1 MSKPKGNKNYM
12 TLNATE
18 CLVAF
23 KYLQDNADSLFNDA
37 KILANSVSYGHATSL
52 LINSS
57 EEYMKAF
64 IIFLDGNGFQFRN
77 RVPGISNIF
86 VNHKLRYG
94 LALILT
100 LLAILIDD
108 FKVLLPHIKKT
119 YNLTFDLMRD
129 KEQIQN
135 EMFSYMDMRIQTVLQ
150 EVQWFS
156 EAEFLRQD
164 GLYVD
169 YVNEIKTPLNITKT
183 NFDETAFR
191 ITRIRSFISD
201 YISSFKSE
209 GIIIIQGLENL
220 KTQFIIEG
228 WYENIG
234 KVIDLFKDHTKNPLL
249 NLSTLMREFSNEI
262 PK

>member
-12 TLNATE
+12 NLNAAE
-18 CLVAF
+18 CLIAF
-23 KYLQDNADSLFNDA
+23 KYLQDNADRLYGEA
-37 KILANSVSYGHATSL
+37 KILANSGSYGHATSL
-52 LINSS
+52 LIHSS

-86 VNHKLRYG
+86 INHKLRYG

-119 YNLTFDLMRD
+119 YHLTFDLKRD

-135 EMFSYMDMRIQTVLQ
+135 EMVSYIEKRIQTAIQ

-169 YVNEIKTPLNITKT
+169 YVNEIKTPSDISKT
-183 NFDETAFR
+183 NFDETLLR
-191 ITRIRSFISD
+191 ITRIRTFILE
-201 YISSFKSE
+201 YISSFNSE
-209 GIIIIQGLENL
+209 DNTIIQGLDNL
-220 KTQFIIEG
+220 KVQFSVEK
-228 WYENIG
+228 WYEKIG
-234 KVIDLFKDHTKNPLL
+234 GLIELFKDNKKNPLIEF
-249 NLSTLMREFSNEI
+249 STLISNFSNEL

>member
-1 MSKPKGNKNYM
+1 MSKPRGHKNYM
-12 TLNATE
+12 TLNAKE
-18 CLVAF
+18 CLIAF

-37 KILANSVSYGHATSL
+37 TTLAESRSYGHATSL
-52 LINSS
+52 LIHST

-64 IIFLDGNGFQFRN
+64 ILFLDGNGFQFRN

-94 LALILT
+94 LALIIT

-119 YNLTFDLMRD
+119 YNLTFDLKRD

-135 EMFSYMDMRIQTVLQ
+135 EMVSYMNKRLQSAVQ

-169 YVNEIKTPLNITKT
+169 YVNNIKTPLDITKT
-183 NFDETAFR
+183 NFEETLLR
-191 ITRIRSFISD
+191 INRLRSFIID
-201 YISSFKSE
+201 YISGFDSE
-209 GIIIIQGLENL
+209 DKIIIQGIENL
-220 KTQFIIEG
+220 KVQFSVEK
-228 WYENIG
+228 WYEKIG
-234 KVIDLFKDHTKNPLL
+234 GLIELFKDNKKNPFID
-249 NLSTLMREFSNEI
+249 LSTLISTFSNEL
-262 PK
+262 PN

>member
-1 MSKPKGNKNYM
+1 MPKPKGNKNYM
-12 TLNATE
+12 NLNAPE
-18 CLVAF
+18 CLAAF

-37 KILANSVSYGHATSL
+37 KTLANSGSYGHATSL
-52 LINSS
+52 LIHST

-119 YNLTFDLMRD
+119 YNLTFNLKRD
-129 KEQIQN
+129 KEQIQS
-135 EMFSYMDMRIQTVLQ
+135 EMFSYMNMRIQTAIQ

-169 YVNEIKTPLNITKT
+169 YINEIKTPLHITKT
-183 NFDETAFR
+183 NFDETLLR
-191 ITRIRSFISD
+191 INRLRSFILD
-201 YISSFKSE
+201 YISSFNSE
-209 GIIIIQGLENL
+209 EKLITQGLDNL
-220 KTQFIIEG
+220 KVQFSIEK

-234 KVIDLFKDHTKNPLL
+234 GLIELFKENRKNPFIE
-249 NLSTLMREFSNEI
+249 LSSLISNFSNEL

>member
-1 MSKPKGNKNYM
+1 MSKPSGHKNYM
-12 TLNATE
+12 TLNAKE

-37 KILANSVSYGHATSL
+37 QTLAGTGSYGHATSL
-52 LINSS
+52 LIHSI

-64 IIFLDGNGFQFRN
+64 ILFLDGNGFQFRN
-77 RVPGISNIF
+77 RVPGINNIF

-94 LALILT
+94 LALVLT
-100 LLAILIDD
+100 LLAILIND
-108 FKVLLPHIKKT
+108 FKDLLPNIKKT
-119 YNLTFDLMRD
+119 HHLTFDLKRN

-135 EMFSYMDMRIQTVLQ
+135 EMVTYMNKRIQTAIQ

-169 YVNEIKTPLNITKT
+169 YVNEIKTPLHITKT
-183 NFDETAFR
+183 NFDETLLR
-191 ITRIRSFISD
+191 ITRLRLFILD
-201 YISSFKSE
+201 YISSFNSE
-209 GIIIIQGLENL
+209 ERNITQGLENL
-220 KTQFIIEG
+220 KEQFSVEK
-228 WYENIG
+228 WYERIG
-234 KVIDLFKDHTKNPLL
+234 GLIELFKDNKKNPLKEFSKL
-249 NLSTLMREFSNEI
+249 IDNFSNEL